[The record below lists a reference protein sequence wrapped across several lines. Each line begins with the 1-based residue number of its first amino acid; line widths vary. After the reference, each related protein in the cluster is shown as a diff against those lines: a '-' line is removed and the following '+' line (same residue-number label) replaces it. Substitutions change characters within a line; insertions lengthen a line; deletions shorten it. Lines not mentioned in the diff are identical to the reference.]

1 VSFAGESTSPWG
13 EPAPPVAPP
22 HTRPAGGPL
31 RAPAVAPTSSQLSAP
46 TTPLAP
52 GARRGSSTQK
62 TGPSGA
68 QAPAPV
74 GTPRPARTTALPSP
88 TRAAA
93 ASVLA
98 ATATTNGKN
107 RKHQLVER
115 TVLVR
120 VIPRTGMFARARS
133 VIALTII
140 AVSIG
145 VVLAG
150 TLSVVIWGL
159 AAAIHRAASN

>member
-1 VSFAGESTSPWG
+1 MSFAGESTSPWG

-31 RAPAVAPTSSQLSAP
+31 RAPAVAPTS
-46 TTPLAP
+46 
-52 GARRGSSTQK
+52 
-62 TGPSGA
+62 
-68 QAPAPV
+68 
-74 GTPRPARTTALPSP
+74 LPSP

>member
-1 VSFAGESTSPWG
+1 MAQRLVRAKRKIRHAGIPFRI
-13 EPAPPVAPP
+13 PPP
-22 HTRPAGGPL
+22 
-31 RAPAVAPTSSQLSAP
+31 
-46 TTPLAP
+46 
-52 GARRGSSTQK
+52 
-62 TGPSGA
+62 
-68 QAPAPV
+68 
-74 GTPRPARTTALPSP
+74 
-88 TRAAA
+88 
-93 ASVLA
+93 
-98 ATATTNGKN
+98 
-107 RKHQLVER
+107 HQLVER